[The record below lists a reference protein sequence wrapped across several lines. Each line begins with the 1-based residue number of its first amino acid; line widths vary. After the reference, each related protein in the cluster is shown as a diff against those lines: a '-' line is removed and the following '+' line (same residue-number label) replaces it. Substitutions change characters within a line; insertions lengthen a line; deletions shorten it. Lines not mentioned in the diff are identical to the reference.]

1 MNIDNRKIGPDFE
14 PYIVAEISANHGG
27 KLDKALELIRLAKE
41 SGADAVKIQ
50 TYKSDSITVNC
61 NSKDFIINDGLWK
74 GKTLYELYQEAQTP
88 WEWHEKMFNYAR
100 KIGITIF
107 SSPFDR
113 AAVDLLE
120 SLGTPAYKIAS
131 FEIVD
136 LDLISYTA
144 KTCKPMIISTGLAT
158 LEDIAEAVQTAQSAG
173 CKDLALLHCVSGYPA
188 PPSDYNLKT
197 IHALASH
204 FNLKIGLSDHTIDN
218 ATAIASVA
226 FGACIIEKHFTLSRS
241 GGGPD
246 DVFSIEPNEL
256 SDLCKSARNAWNAIG
271 NVSFFKKSSE
281 ITNEKFRR
289 SLYFINDLRVGQT
302 ITANDVRSIRP
313 GFGLHPKYLNQI
325 IGRKANREIT
335 KNTPV
340 IKKDLT

>member
-1 MNIDNRKIGPDFE
+1 MNIDNRKIGSEFE
-14 PYIVAEISANHGG
+14 PYIIAEISANHGG
-27 KLDKALELIRLAKE
+27 RLEKALELIQLAKE

-50 TYKSDSITVNC
+50 TYKPDSITVNC
-61 NSKDFIINDGLWK
+61 DSKDFLINEGLWK
-74 GKTLYELYQEAQTP
+74 GKTLYELYQSAQTP
-88 WEWHEKMFNYAR
+88 WEWHEQLFNFAR

-120 SLGTPAYKIAS
+120 SLGAPAYKIAS

-136 LDLISYTA
+136 LDLIYYAA
-144 KTCKPMIISTGLAT
+144 KTGKPMIISTGLAS
-158 LEDIAEAVQTAQSAG
+158 LEDITEAVKAAQSAG
-173 CKDLALLHCVSGYPA
+173 CTDLALLHCVSGYPA

-197 IHALASH
+197 IDALASH

-218 ATAIASVA
+218 STAIASVA
-226 FGACIIEKHFTLSRS
+226 FGTCIIEKHFTFDRN

-246 DVFSIEPNEL
+246 DVFSLEPKEL
-256 SDLCKSARNAWNAIG
+256 SELIKSVRTAWTAIG
-271 NVSFFKKSSE
+271 HVSFSKKTSE
-281 ITNEKFRR
+281 MNNVQFRR
-289 SLYFINDLRVGQT
+289 SLYFVNDLSVGQV
-302 ITANDVRSIRP
+302 ISSDDVRSIRP
-313 GFGLHPKYLNQI
+313 GFGIQPKYLKQI

-340 IKKDLT
+340 TINDLN

>member
-1 MNIDNRKIGPDFE
+1 MNINNRKIGSEYE
-14 PYIVAEISANHGG
+14 PYIIAEISANHGG
-27 KLDKALELIRLAKE
+27 RLDKALELIRLAKE

-50 TYKSDSITVNC
+50 TYRPDSITINC
-61 NSKDFIINDGLWK
+61 NSKDFLIKEGLWK
-74 GKTLYELYQEAQTP
+74 GKTLYELYQSAQTP
-88 WEWHEKMFNYAR
+88 WEWHETLFNYAR

-120 SLGTPAYKIAS
+120 SLGAPAYKIAS

-144 KTCKPMIISTGLAT
+144 KTSKPMIISTGLAS
-158 LEDIAEAVQTAQSAG
+158 LEDITEAVQTAQSAG

-188 PPSDYNLKT
+188 PSSDYNLKT
-197 IHALASH
+197 INALVSH

-218 ATAIASVA
+218 STAIASVA
-226 FGACIIEKHFTLSRS
+226 FGACIIEKHFTSDRN

-246 DVFSIEPNEL
+246 DIFSIEPNEL
-256 SDLCKSARNAWNAIG
+256 SELCKSVRTAWTAIG
-271 NVSFFKKSSE
+271 DVSFFKKSSE
-281 ITNEKFRR
+281 INNEQFRR
-289 SLYFINDLRVGQT
+289 SLYFISDLRLGQT
-302 ITANDVRSIRP
+302 ITENDVRSIRP
-313 GFGLHPKYLNQI
+313 GFGLPPKYLNKI
-325 IGRKANREIT
+325 IGRKAIREIT

-340 IKKDLT
+340 TKKDLT